1 MKEGTVR
8 ELIAWRRAKP
18 RWTGSYDYFAPRGMY
33 AGKLTKR
40 MLVAPLGLPPVITA
54 REAVKAVFRSPLLLE
69 RLCAADWLNPGDKV
83 EIGPI
88 FRVQAIYQALAR
100 LGAGQKPPRL
110 PKEKPARAGEPEIGP
125 ALKQWRYVKTAHG
138 KVAQPPIPLGSLFL
152 QTAPTPINAR
162 LDCPPL
168 AVKDVTKGIS
178 GIKASGTRF

>member
-33 AGKLTKR
+33 AGKLTSR
-40 MLVAPLGLPPVITA
+40 MLVAPLGLPHVITA

-168 AVKDVTKGIS
+168 VVKDVTKGIS